1 VLEAKQRLLPGLPSI
16 GGNSMS
22 RPGAMLLV
30 LGFLASY
37 LIIAP
42 AWSPRLLWWRYDN
55 ARLLEIALLVTIGL
69 MTALPVISRAL
80 YQSWEALGR
89 APSVLLMVFLAFGAL
104 SAATSNVPQVGSLQ
118 LSLVLLLV
126 CATLVVAAA
135 VRETGSQAERV
146 LSMAVCAGALLVVL
160 QFWAAQAVHLIQS
173 DAFQWHSPFL
183 EFANVRFFSQYQS
196 YTLLLIVLPLMLFQC
211 SRTSKL
217 LLYFLAANFWAL
229 QWMVGTRA
237 VWAGFTV
244 AAIVVLVFGRGYRKD
259 WFRHQII
266 AILGGLAI
274 FVAFTGVLMPK
285 AEAPPIPKI
294 HSVTERGW
302 HSVNAR
308 VTMMKGAFGM
318 IRTHPVL
325 GVGPG
330 QFGHNYSATLAAHP
344 HNSALQFLSEYGL
357 IGGGAAVAL
366 LAMLGLYAI
375 GVIRGSP
382 VPATGPGAISLF
394 VASALVMGLVDSLF
408 SGNLTMPHSQILFC
422 VVAGW
427 LLGRGRTDTQ
437 PLVSAK
443 RDVSAQ
449 RFAVSGTVLLA
460 AAIALVLSVEYA
472 SVIHHMPWWQNP
484 NPPNLWQYG
493 RFSAW

>member
-1 VLEAKQRLLPGLPSI
+1 MDHDYYDLL
-16 GGNSMS
+16 
-22 RPGAMLLV
+22 
-30 LGFLASY
+30 
-37 LIIAP
+37 
-42 AWSPRLLWWRYDN
+42 
-55 ARLLEIALLVTIGL
+55 
-69 MTALPVISRAL
+69 
-80 YQSWEALGR
+80 
-89 APSVLLMVFLAFGAL
+89 
-104 SAATSNVPQVGSLQ
+104 
-118 LSLVLLLV
+118 
-126 CATLVVAAA
+126 
-135 VRETGSQAERV
+135 
-146 LSMAVCAGALLVVL
+146 
-160 QFWAAQAVHLIQS
+160 
-173 DAFQWHSPFL
+173 
-183 EFANVRFFSQYQS
+183 
-196 YTLLLIVLPLMLFQC
+196 
-211 SRTSKL
+211 
-217 LLYFLAANFWAL
+217 
-229 QWMVGTRA
+229 
-237 VWAGFTV
+237 
-244 AAIVVLVFGRGYRKD
+244 
-259 WFRHQII
+259 
-266 AILGGLAI
+266 
-274 FVAFTGVLMPK
+274 
-285 AEAPPIPKI
+285 
-294 HSVTERGW
+294 
-302 HSVNAR
+302 
-308 VTMMKGAFGM
+308 
-318 IRTHPVL
+318 
-325 GVGPG
+325 
-330 QFGHNYSATLAAHP
+330 
-344 HNSALQFLSEYGL
+344 L